1 MAAAIA
7 SEAAIEP
14 GMLVLK
20 FALVILL
27 VLLNGF
33 FVAAEFALVKIRD
46 TQLDRLVQKGN
57 RRARAAR
64 HVLAN
69 LDRYLSAAQLGITV
83 ASLGLGA
90 LGEPL
95 FAGLLQPVLNWLNV
109 DSPQA
114 RHTIAVAVG
123 LSALTFLHITAGEQ
137 APKWMAIQ
145 KPLPTSLWVVYPLKW
160 FYLLTFPFIW
170 VLNHSSLWMLRQL
183 GIQPA
188 SEAEQSHSEE
198 ELRLLFATSHK
209 HSAGTTLGKEIV
221 LNALDLRRRVVRDVM
236 RPRPEIVGFDT
247 ESSITECIDISEKT
261 RFSRFPLCER
271 GDIDRTLGVVHIKD
285 LYAARIRAK
294 RAADLVNVARKIIF
308 VPETARLEKL
318 LQLLLE
324 RKLHF
329 AIVVDEFGGTVGL
342 VTLENILE
350 EVVGQI
356 QDEFDQE
363 KPLVLKKDEQ
373 TWEVL
378 GTLPVHDLE
387 ELVGEK
393 LSEEGVTTASGWIT
407 NRLGGFPK
415 VGDTVHVG
423 SFELRVDEVEGLLVD
438 RLSVRRIAQPAGAAA
453 T

>member
-7 SEAAIEP
+7 PEAAIDP
-14 GMLVLK
+14 GMLILK
-20 FALVILL
+20 FALVIVL

-109 DSPQA
+109 DSPHA

-188 SEAEQSHSEE
+188 SEAELSHSEE
-198 ELRLLFATSHK
+198 ELRLLFATTHK
-209 HSAGTTLGKEIV
+209 HSAGTTLGKDIV

-236 RPRPEIVGFDT
+236 RPRPEIVGFDA
-247 ESSITECIDISEKT
+247 ESSIAECIDIAEKT

-294 RAADLVNVARKIIF
+294 VAADLVTVARKIIY

-363 KPLVLKKDEQ
+363 KPLMLKKDEQ

-438 RLSVRRIAQPAGAAA
+438 RLSVRRTAKPAGAAA

>member
-7 SEAAIEP
+7 SEAAIDP
-14 GMLVLK
+14 GMLILK

-46 TQLDRLVQKGN
+46 TQLDRLIQKGN

-64 HVLAN
+64 HVLGN

-109 DSPQA
+109 DSPHA

-160 FYLLTFPFIW
+160 FYLVTFPFIW

-188 SEAEQSHSEE
+188 SEAELSHSEE

-247 ESSITECIDISEKT
+247 ELSITECIDIAEKT

-294 RAADLVNVARKIIF
+294 RAADLANVARKIIY

-438 RLSVRRIAQPAGAAA
+438 RLSVRRIAQPAGATA

>member
-1 MAAAIA
+1 MAAIA
-7 SEAAIEP
+7 PEAAIDP

-20 FALVILL
+20 FALVIGL

-57 RRARAAR
+57 RRAGVAR

-95 FAGLLQPVLNWLNV
+95 FAGLLQPVLNWLSV

-137 APKWMAIQ
+137 APKWLAIQ

-160 FYLLTFPFIW
+160 FYLITFPFIW
-170 VLNHSSLWMLRQL
+170 VLNQSSLWMLRQL

-188 SEAEQSHSEE
+188 SEAELSHSEE

-209 HSAGTTLGKEIV
+209 HSAGTTLGKDIV

-247 ESSITECIDISEKT
+247 ESGITECIDIAEKT

-285 LYAARIRAK
+285 LFAARIRAK
-294 RAADLVNVARKIIF
+294 RAADLVTVARKIIY

-363 KPLVLKKDEQ
+363 KPLMLKKDEQ

-387 ELVGEK
+387 ELVAEK

-438 RLSVRRIAQPAGAAA
+438 RLSVRRITKPADAAA

>member
-1 MAAAIA
+1 MAAVIA
-7 SEAAIEP
+7 SEAAIDP

-46 TQLDRLVQKGN
+46 TQLDRLIQKGN

-83 ASLGLGA
+83 ASLALGA

-95 FAGLLQPVLNWLNV
+95 FAGLLQPVLNWLSV
-109 DSPQA
+109 DSPHA

-188 SEAEQSHSEE
+188 SEAELSHSEE

-209 HSAGTTLGKEIV
+209 HSAGTTLGKDIV

-236 RPRPEIVGFDT
+236 RPRPEIVGFDA
-247 ESSITECIDISEKT
+247 ESSITECIDVAEKT

-294 RAADLVNVARKIIF
+294 RAADLVSVARKIIY

-453 T
+453 K